1 MNQTQFQSFWKQLK
15 EPLKQQWGKITD
27 QDLTGI
33 EGNVS
38 RFSTMVE
45 ARYPQQRDEV
55 LLWANRRHAHWSGWY
70 EEYEDRKSNR

>member
-33 EGNVS
+33 EGNES

-45 ARYPQQRDEV
+45 ARYPQQKDEV
-55 LLWANRRHAHWSGWY
+55 LTMGEPPPCPLVRMV
-70 EEYEDRKSNR
+70 